1 MEYGYD
7 REDEKELTI
16 NCHEDLTSG
25 FELAID
31 QLGYKILREY
41 KSECG
46 LYQYYIVIKDSD

>member
-1 MEYGYD
+1 MEYGC
-7 REDEKELTI
+7 EKEEEQELTI
-16 NCHEDLTSG
+16 NCHEDLTNG

-46 LYQYYIVIKDSD
+46 FYQYYDVIKEGE

>member
-7 REDEKELTI
+7 KEEECELTI

-25 FELAID
+25 FELAIN

-46 LYQYYIVIKDSD
+46 FYQFYVVIKED